1 MRPLFLFYGRSAVQ
15 TGCNTKKKGCRLTE
29 RQRIMDR
36 DMDLWNALQKHM
48 GHNVKITFEGA
59 EDNPENILL
68 QCEDCH
74 FDILSADIETV
85 CAREDC

>member
-1 MRPLFLFYGRSAVQ
+1 
-15 TGCNTKKKGCRLTE
+15 
-29 RQRIMDR
+29 
-36 DMDLWNALQKHM
+36 MDLLNALQKHM

>member
-1 MRPLFLFYGRSAVQ
+1 
-15 TGCNTKKKGCRLTE
+15 
-29 RQRIMDR
+29 MDR

-85 CAREDC
+85 CAREDCRQRNKGKHTAKNNSILH

>member
-15 TGCNTKKKGCRLTE
+15 TGRNTKKKGCRLTE

>member
-1 MRPLFLFYGRSAVQ
+1 
-15 TGCNTKKKGCRLTE
+15 
-29 RQRIMDR
+29 
-36 DMDLWNALQKHM
+36 MDLWNALQKNM
-48 GHNVKITFEGA
+48 GHNVKITFEG
-59 EDNPENILL
+59 EKDNPENILL

>member
-15 TGCNTKKKGCRLTE
+15 TGRNTKKKGCRLTE
-29 RQRIMDR
+29 IMDR

>member
-1 MRPLFLFYGRSAVQ
+1 MGLLYRPGAIRKRKAAV
-15 TGCNTKKKGCRLTE
+15 
-29 RQRIMDR
+29 RQNGKEIMDR

>member
-1 MRPLFLFYGRSAVQ
+1 
-15 TGCNTKKKGCRLTE
+15 
-29 RQRIMDR
+29 
-36 DMDLWNALQKHM
+36 MDLWNALQKRM

-85 CAREDC
+85 CAREDCWQRNKEKHTAKNNSILHWPHNKICV

>member
-1 MRPLFLFYGRSAVQ
+1 
-15 TGCNTKKKGCRLTE
+15 
-29 RQRIMDR
+29 
-36 DMDLWNALQKHM
+36 MDLWNALQKHM
-48 GHNVKITFEGA
+48 GHNVKITFEGKK
-59 EDNPENILL
+59 DNPENILL

>member
-1 MRPLFLFYGRSAVQ
+1 
-15 TGCNTKKKGCRLTE
+15 
-29 RQRIMDR
+29 
-36 DMDLWNALQKHM
+36 MDLWNALQKHM
-48 GHNVKITFEGA
+48 GHNAKITFEGA

-85 CAREDC
+85 CAMEDC

>member
-1 MRPLFLFYGRSAVQ
+1 
-15 TGCNTKKKGCRLTE
+15 
-29 RQRIMDR
+29 
-36 DMDLWNALQKHM
+36 MDLWNALQKHM

-85 CAREDC
+85 CALSAKSNQSRRKSKPRIAQVLLGTWSRHRRNAR

>member
-1 MRPLFLFYGRSAVQ
+1 
-15 TGCNTKKKGCRLTE
+15 
-29 RQRIMDR
+29 
-36 DMDLWNALQKHM
+36 MDLWKGPEKNKKDSE
-48 GHNVKITFEGA
+48 KITFEGA

>member
-15 TGCNTKKKGCRLTE
+15 TGRNTKKKGCRLTDGKE
-29 RQRIMDR
+29 IMDR

>member
-1 MRPLFLFYGRSAVQ
+1 
-15 TGCNTKKKGCRLTE
+15 
-29 RQRIMDR
+29 
-36 DMDLWNALQKHM
+36 MDLWNALQKHM

-59 EDNPENILL
+59 EYNPENILL

-85 CAREDC
+85 CAREDY

>member
-15 TGCNTKKKGCRLTE
+15 TGCNTKRKAVV
-29 RQRIMDR
+29 RQNGKEIMDR
-36 DMDLWNALQKHM
+36 DMDLWNALQKHV
-48 GHNVKITFEGA
+48 GHNVKITFEG
-59 EDNPENILL
+59 EKDNPENILL

>member
-29 RQRIMDR
+29 WQRIMDR

-48 GHNVKITFEGA
+48 GHNVKITFDGA

>member
-1 MRPLFLFYGRSAVQ
+1 
-15 TGCNTKKKGCRLTE
+15 
-29 RQRIMDR
+29 
-36 DMDLWNALQKHM
+36 MDLWNALQKHM

-85 CAREDC
+85 CARELSTALYLRSTRLYVD

>member
-1 MRPLFLFYGRSAVQ
+1 
-15 TGCNTKKKGCRLTE
+15 
-29 RQRIMDR
+29 MDR

-59 EDNPENILL
+59 EDNPENILQ